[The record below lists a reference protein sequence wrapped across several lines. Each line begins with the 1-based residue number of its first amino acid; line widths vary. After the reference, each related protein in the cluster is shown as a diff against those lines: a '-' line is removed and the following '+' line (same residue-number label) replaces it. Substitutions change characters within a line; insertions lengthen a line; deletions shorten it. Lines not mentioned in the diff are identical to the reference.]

1 MVRQMAPNNEPDAS
15 RDASRDDVDTDVRV
29 EDRDTPRQP
38 WLLAA
43 DDRPPL
49 RRSLVLEVTT
59 RAVFPTVLLLSVQL
73 LFAGHHHLGGGF
85 AGGLVAGLAFVLRY
99 AVAGSAELSAA
110 VRVRPLAL
118 TGVGLSI
125 ATVVALLPVAFG
137 APVLAS
143 GKVTLHTPWDSEVA
157 LSSNLALDVGVYL
170 LVLGAVLDLL
180 RTLGAGV
187 LTREG
192 EE

>member
-1 MVRQMAPNNEPDAS
+1 MASNSGHDIAGG
-15 RDASRDDVDTDVRV
+15 DVAGGDVWP
-29 EDRDTPRQP
+29 EDSDTPRQP
-38 WLLAA
+38 WLLAVE
-43 DDRPPL
+43 DHPPL
-49 RRSLVLEVTT
+49 RRSLLLEVTA

-99 AVAGSAELSAA
+99 VVAGSAELSAA

-118 TGVGLSI
+118 TGAGL
-125 ATVVALLPVAFG
+125 ALTTVVALLPVAFG

-143 GKVTLHTPWDSEVA
+143 GSLTLHLPWDSEVG

-187 LTREG
+187 HAGEG
-192 EE
+192 ED

>member
-1 MVRQMAPNNEPDAS
+1 MANSEPDA
-15 RDASRDDVDTDVRV
+15 ADTGVRV

-43 DDRPPL
+43 EDQPPL
-49 RRSLVLEVTT
+49 RRALVLEVTT
-59 RAVFPTVLLLSVQL
+59 RAVFPTVLLLSVHL
-73 LFAGHHHLGGGF
+73 LFAGHYHLGGGF

-99 AVAGSAELSAA
+99 AVAGSGELSAA

-118 TGVGLSI
+118 TGVGLGI
-125 ATVVALLPVAFG
+125 VTVVALLPAAFG

-143 GKVTLHTPWDSEVA
+143 GKATLHTPWGSEVA
-157 LSSNLALDVGVYL
+157 LSSNLALDIGVYL
-170 LVLGAVLDLL
+170 LILGAVLDLL

-187 LTREG
+187 RTW
-192 EE
+192 EEEE